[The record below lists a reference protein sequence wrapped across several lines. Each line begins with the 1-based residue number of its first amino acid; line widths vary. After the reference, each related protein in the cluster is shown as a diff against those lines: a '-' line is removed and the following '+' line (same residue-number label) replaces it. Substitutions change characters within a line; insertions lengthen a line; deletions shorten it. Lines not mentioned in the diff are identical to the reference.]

1 MGAALERQKNKIKK
15 DKVRMLKYKLLQ
27 TMSFTRQD
35 MPAKPR
41 AGVNIGV
48 RGRSEDSQVLGVR
61 RQSRK
66 ERWSLKVP
74 PVMKLHDQLQAFF
87 SKGEDLTQQRIL
99 SSRPEEKDPQSSNY

>member
-1 MGAALERQKNKIKK
+1 MAQIQHCCDCGVKQAAAAPFHPLAWELPCATGAALERQKNKIKK

-66 ERWSLKVP
+66 ERWSPKVP
-74 PVMKLHDQLQAFF
+74 AATKP
-87 SKGEDLTQQRIL
+87 T
-99 SSRPEEKDPQSSNY
+99 